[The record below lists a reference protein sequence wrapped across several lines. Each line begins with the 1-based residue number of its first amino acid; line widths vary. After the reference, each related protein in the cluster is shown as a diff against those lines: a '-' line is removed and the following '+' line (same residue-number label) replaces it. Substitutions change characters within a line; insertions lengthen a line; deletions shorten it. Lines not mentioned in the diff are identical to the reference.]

1 MDTINPQSFI
11 EQILF
16 STLKIE
22 ILDENNNPHVGTGF
36 LLKVDF
42 PENPNQS
49 LILLVSNKHVLE
61 GGKELNIT
69 FHRRKKDSNFP
80 ELGQTLSYH
89 VTDYKEV

>member
-22 ILDENNNPHVGTGF
+22 ILDENNNPRIGTGF

-42 PENPNQS
+42 PENPNKS
-49 LILLVSNKHVLE
+49 LILL
-61 GGKELNIT
+61 
-69 FHRRKKDSNFP
+69 
-80 ELGQTLSYH
+80 
-89 VTDYKEV
+89 